1 MRALVWHGKG
11 NIRCDNVAE
20 SGDVLGHEFMG
31 EVVEAGSPSHKLK
44 KGDRVVVRFNIS
56 PIATAP
62 WPPSNSATSGRKPNC
77 PSRTGGIHNN
87 WTTNTHSTFREP
99 HEGAGGSAVHGR
111 EPLWLV

>member
-1 MRALVWHGKG
+1 MA
-11 NIRCDNVAE
+11 AE
-20 SGDVLGHEFMG
+20 QFGYFRQE
-31 EVVEAGSPSHKLK
+31 
-44 KGDRVVVRFNIS
+44 
-56 PIATAP
+56 
-62 WPPSNSATSGRKPNC
+62 PNC